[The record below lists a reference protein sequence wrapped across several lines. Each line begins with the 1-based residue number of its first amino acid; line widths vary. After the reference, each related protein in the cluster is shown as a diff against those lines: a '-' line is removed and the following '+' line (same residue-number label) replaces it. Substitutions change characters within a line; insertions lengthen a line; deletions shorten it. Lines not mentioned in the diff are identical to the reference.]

1 MKVVA
6 VLLMLCGSVL
16 AQSREDLT
24 KKYGAPRSETFL
36 LRSNIAATVSYGSNG
51 QITEL
56 VIAPFTNALIKSF
69 GNGVSPDALKELIDE
84 LLPESTRGGVL
95 ATCLPANDCN
105 GSQMSYEKL
114 TIYYNAG
121 KNGNVNYAVVQWRQR
136 SLISPSANK
145 SLDANGGSV
154 VRIMTASAIR
164 S

>member
-1 MKVVA
+1 MKVVTA
-6 VLLMLCGSVL
+6 LLLLCSSVI

-56 VIAPFTNALIKSF
+56 VIAPFTSALIKSF
-69 GNGVSPDALKELIDE
+69 GNGISPDTLKVLIDE
-84 LLPESTRGGVL
+84 LVPESTRGKARFGGGVIV
-95 ATCLPANDCN
+95 TCLPANDCN

-121 KNGNVNYAVVQWRQR
+121 KNGNANYAVVQWKQ
-136 SLISPSANK
+136 
-145 SLDANGGSV
+145 
-154 VRIMTASAIR
+154 
-164 S
+164 